1 MKRSFKRSFFMPST
15 SGFYLGLPRGLLA
28 LFVGYVLAAVW
39 IVPALMHG
47 KIHRRS
53 SIPMAPFF
61 AVSLIL
67 SLLWGEQILN
77 WYLNLVFRGGV

>member
-1 MKRSFKRSFFMPST
+1 M
-15 SGFYLGLPRGLLA
+15 LG
-28 LFVGYVLAAVW
+28 GYILAAVW
-39 IVPALMHG
+39 VAPALLRG

-67 SLLWGEQILN
+67 SLLWGEQLLI
-77 WYLNLVFRGGV
+77 WYLNLVFCRGV